1 MDDAK
6 TYYYA
11 AFFPGEERSV
21 QPFLDIGANEEQI
34 FIDALDNPKSERKAY
49 VGLKENELKYGDA
62 LVVKSLHEFGP
73 SKDAIKKELLY
84 FKAHHIRVKVI
95 ELPTTMK
102 DYGEGQEWIANM
114 MADLVI
120 ATLANLS
127 ERERIDVAKKREQ
140 GVAKAKAQGVHF
152 GRPALQKPDNWD
164 EVYSSWK
171 KKEITAKEAM
181 ARTGLKRASF
191 YKLVASEE

>member
-11 AFFPGEERSV
+11 VFFPGEEKSI
-21 QPFLDIGANEEQI
+21 QAFLDLGANKEQI

-49 VGLKENELKYGDA
+49 VGLKENELKFGDTR
-62 LVVKSLHEFGP
+62 VVKSLHEFGP
-73 SKDAIKKELLY
+73 S
-84 FKAHHIRVKVI
+84 KAHHIRVKVI

-140 GVAKAKAQGVHF
+140 GIAKAKAQGVHF
-152 GRPALQKPDNWD
+152 GRPALQKPDNWN
-164 EVYSSWK
+164 EVYSAWK

-181 ARTGLKRASF
+181 TRTGLKRASF
-191 YKLVASEE
+191 YKFVASEE